1 MKHKAVHLF
10 VFSAVLASLV
20 ALASFVAK
28 PGHGQS
34 QVKAQSQTGASSE
47 TTLQPT
53 AAVRERRA
61 ATPTATGT
69 SADASAFTA
78 AASRNSSLRYDLDW
92 AFGGKQQ
99 HGWYIYEPLI
109 SRLVETDKP
118 AATGD
123 FANAVSRWQKTTGL
137 QPDGVLD
144 EDTLYQ
150 MVSTWQGV
158 RLKDKTPAQPGQL
171 LVAPTSDFYDTSRPD
186 ELRQVE
192 RETYAAYKRMV
203 AAACADPSLGL
214 KHTASGELA
223 PEEKFFKIVSA
234 FRSREYQD
242 HLRQQSPNSGR
253 AGLAVNSPHTTG
265 RALDLYVGGEPVETK
280 DANRAIQVQTNAYR
294 WLVQNAD
301 KFGFRP
307 YYYEPWH
314 WEYVSTSATAAK

>member
-10 VFSAVLASLV
+10 VFSAVLASLI

-118 AATGD
+118 AATDD

-171 LVAPTSDFYDTSRPD
+171 LVAPTSDFYDPSRPD

-253 AGLAVNSPHTTG
+253 AGLAVNSPRFSSSCIFIPSFVFLCVSVPLWLTFSLRDAQLRQDEG
-265 RALDLYVGGEPVETK
+265 VVEGGV
-280 DANRAIQVQTNAYR
+280 V
-294 WLVQNAD
+294 
-301 KFGFRP
+301 
-307 YYYEPWH
+307 
-314 WEYVSTSATAAK
+314 